1 MSSINTYIIV
11 FAVLLTAIYLELTF
25 DSSSMPRDSSSFSFS
40 QAVPLNKSPTPP
52 KSIKIDPALA
62 PLPIHVPINA
72 PPTEIDLRATV
83 SIIYPVPNK
92 VTTKPELK
100 FREMWPSSLP
110 FLVRRVLHID
120 DQIIELPSP
129 GIGKAVNH
137 SVTIAMN
144 GIRAGYHVA
153 TVKLLRD
160 KEIVASATT
169 TFQFAEEDGE
179 GSKKK
184 SKKTKKK
191 KTMMTKKVKR
201 TKKSKGEAESIK
213 NMPTLMI
220 ERELSQWTM
229 EANNKD
235 SQRRRAQLEAELH
248 DRIFN

>member
-11 FAVLLTAIYLELTF
+11 FAVLLTAIYLELTL
-25 DSSSMPRDSSSFSFS
+25 DSSSMPRGSSSFSFS

-72 PPTEIDLRATV
+72 PLTEIDLRATV

-129 GIGKAVNH
+129 GIGKAVHH

-191 KTMMTKKVKR
+191 KKKKKK
-201 TKKSKGEAESIK
+201 KKSKGEAESIK

-229 EANNKD
+229 EADNKD

>member
-1 MSSINTYIIV
+1 
-11 FAVLLTAIYLELTF
+11 
-25 DSSSMPRDSSSFSFS
+25 
-40 QAVPLNKSPTPP
+40 
-52 KSIKIDPALA
+52 
-62 PLPIHVPINA
+62 
-72 PPTEIDLRATV
+72 
-83 SIIYPVPNK
+83 
-92 VTTKPELK
+92 
-100 FREMWPSSLP
+100 
-110 FLVRRVLHID
+110 
-120 DQIIELPSP
+120 
-129 GIGKAVNH
+129 
-137 SVTIAMN
+137 MN